1 MNEKLAHLSLMAG
14 GSHYPSI
21 NPDMQQA
28 FANLIIQECIQAV
41 QATDTRHAMTTYD
54 KTMIDTTIHLSV
66 ENIKKTFGV

>member
-28 FANLIIQECIQAV
+28 FANLIIQECIRAV
-41 QATDTRHAMTTYD
+41 QDTDTRHAMTTYD
-54 KTMIDTTIHLSV
+54 KTLIDTTIARSV
-66 ENIKKTFGV
+66 DSIKKTFGV